1 MAKGFFDKLN
11 TLVQAHIND
20 VVRPMGDDD
29 SGKARK
35 KALSRK
41 EIRGGLEK
49 DVTELRKRINE
60 ALAYQDDLQ
69 AKADALY
76 EEISEWDAKADAA
89 VEEGREGD
97 ARFAIRRMQQAQREL
112 DMTEASLREHQLLTQ
127 DLISQVNRL
136 EGVVAESS
144 RSEADT
150 DAAPA
155 ESASERADDIGRT
168 LSAKL
173 DQTRSKLNEL
183 IDNYRGP
190 GHEYVGR
197 ESAGDRNA
205 ADAPEPRMYSRDEVV
220 DEVPQ
225 PDPPRRNHP
234 ISDDK
239 VDDDYASRLS
249 RLSKPDDD
257 D

>member
-1 MAKGFFDKLN
+1 MAKGFFNKLN

-20 VVRPMGDDD
+20 IVSPMDRESGD
-29 SGKARK
+29 AQK

-41 EIRGGLEK
+41 EIRGGLEH
-49 DVTELRKRINE
+49 DVSELRKRIND
-60 ALAYQDDLQ
+60 ALTYQDELQ
-69 AKADALY
+69 AKVNALY
-76 EEISEWDAKADAA
+76 QEISDWDAKADTA
-89 VEEGREGD
+89 VDEGREDD

-127 DLISQVNRL
+127 DLIRQVNTL

-144 RSEADT
+144 RN
-150 DAAPA
+150 DAANDTATA
-155 ESASERADDIGRT
+155 ETARVDDVGRT

-173 DQTRSKLNEL
+173 DQTRAKLNEL
-183 IDNYRGP
+183 VDNYRGP
-190 GHEYVGR
+190 GHEYVGKKP
-197 ESAGDRNA
+197 SADT
-205 ADAPEPRMYSRDEVV
+205 DDQPDPRMYSREEVV

-239 VDDDYASRLS
+239 IDDDYASRLS
-249 RLSKPDDD
+249 RLSKPDDED
-257 D
+257 